1 MGTRDLEKLLS
12 KVRGG
17 EQKSSEQAKDGSPGV
32 NSQSS
37 GADSTGENPSED
49 NSQSSEQALPKS
61 ATSKDIAITSESEKG
76 GANVLEDNSQSSG
89 SQTTKET
96 KNNSTQQK
104 KTPTKRGRKPSPDL
118 GPGRVMSRS
127 GKIIPERKVKAFRMS
142 RKEITRFESVVNGV
156 ARRYADLVES
166 GEAPDVSVQDAE
178 VIRAMVTFFYNEIR
192 ENGYSESVEVMI
204 KRVVEEVESR
214 AGTVEERR
222 QNK

>member
-12 KVRGG
+12 KVKGG
-17 EQKSSEQAKDGSPGV
+17 EQKSSKQAKDDSPGV

-37 GADSTGENPSED
+37 GADSTEENPSKD

-61 ATSKDIAITSESEKG
+61 ATSKDIAITSGSGEEKSDG
-76 GANVLEDNSQSSG
+76 LEDNSQSSG

-142 RKEITRFESVVNGV
+142 RKEISRFESVVSEV
-156 ARRYADLVES
+156 ARRYTDLVES

-192 ENGYSESVEVMI
+192 EDGYSESVEVMI
-204 KRVVEEVESR
+204 KRVVEEIESR